1 MSLLS
6 AAMSQGQKK
15 SIQMIHV
22 KDIRIN
28 EGNFYDIEDENIK
41 QLADLLLKNGVNNGR
56 VYYEDL
62 GDGRHYTLIGGEQR
76 YRALC
81 YLYEHGKHDGLYNVL
96 VSEKPENKDEETLLI
111 IEDNFQRTKSIE
123 DRKKEIERLSV
134 IYDKFK
140 AADKELDIKMKA
152 DDLSEEQRQ
161 QLEDS
166 RNIPKGMLKRDWI
179 QSKIGISGRQIQE
192 YLTGN
197 LSNDLQDKKGKP
209 IQKPKADSEPAYQNI
224 KSYMQDKLG
233 TKVSFAKNKF
243 SVSFTNKTDLKRIL
257 EILDCAEITR
267 ELK

>member
-15 SIQMIHV
+15 SIQMISV

-28 EGNFYDIEDENIK
+28 KGNFYDIEDENIK

-81 YLYEHGKHDGLYNVL
+81 YLYEQGKHDGLYNVL
-96 VSEKPENKDEETLLI
+96 VSKKPKDKDEETLLI

-152 DDLSEEQRQ
+152 EDLSEEQRQ
-161 QLEDS
+161 QLEDN

-197 LSNDLQDKKGKP
+197 LSHELQEKKEKSSD
-209 IQKPKADSEPAYQNI
+209 KPKDPEPAYQNI

-257 EILDCAEITR
+257 EILDCAEITK